1 MGKHMIKALIF
12 DMDGVIID
20 SEPIHFESDR
30 ITMREYGIEISD
42 DVLIRY
48 VGVTNPAMW
57 AELKELYNLD
67 SSIDELLE
75 KQLKHK
81 FDLFGTRKLKA
92 IDGICELVN
101 LLKEKGI
108 KIGLASSSPRV
119 FIELILK
126 NLEIIDFFDVIVSG
140 DDVLKSKPEPDIFL
154 RASKLLGVEPKDCMV
169 IEDSEHGVKAA
180 KSAGMKC
187 IGYINV
193 NSGNMDLSYA
203 DLQVAS
209 IRDIDINLL

>member
-92 IDGICELVN
+92 IDGIFELVN

-203 DLQVAS
+203 DLQVTS
-209 IRDIDINLL
+209 IRDIDINLF